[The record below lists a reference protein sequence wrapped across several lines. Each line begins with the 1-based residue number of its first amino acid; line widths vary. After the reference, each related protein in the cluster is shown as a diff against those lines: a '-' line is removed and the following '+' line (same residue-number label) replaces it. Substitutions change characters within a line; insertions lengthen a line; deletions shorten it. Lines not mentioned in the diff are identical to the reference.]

1 MGKEVIVGASGFS
14 GGLGGGGMALALRY
28 GMGLGAGAQL
38 GLSGGMGMGNAG
50 LGLEG
55 GGGYGDGMGMGSEA
69 GLGVGEGGGYGA
81 GMGMGMG
88 GGGGYRAGMG
98 LSMGGGSAYPA
109 AGPVLAPVL
118 LWAAEKHTLSGLN
131 ERFSGYMA
139 KVRQLQQENV
149 STGATTTTA
158 ENEIQ
163 LIENRG
169 KLERLTLD
177 TVKLEMELDCI
188 RGTAH
193 EMKAEYDFEQGVRY
207 QLESDIAT
215 MRRDI
220 DMARNLRIELDAKH
234 SSLRDELDFIT
245 KTQDEE
251 LFTIQSK
258 LGTSSTDTSVSMIE
272 GDPVKSFDI
281 ASALNKIRV
290 ENEKSVEQ
298 HKEKED
304 AYYKIKLD
312 EVQAAN
318 ATSSEA
324 LTTSKAEISASRKEL
339 QALSL
344 ELQSLVNMNMSLELS
359 FAQSSGGVAEYQNQ
373 FRGMDEAIDVAKVDL
388 HKQILSY
395 QELLDVQL
403 VLDAEITTYRT
414 LLNWDDLSM
423 SFTKTS
429 YTYTGEKTV

>member
-1 MGKEVIVGASGFS
+1 PGKEVIIGASGFS
-14 GGLGGGGMALALRY
+14 GGLGGGGGRGGGLALVLRSGAGY
-28 GMGLGAGAQL
+28 GMGLGAGARL
-38 GLSGGMGMGNAG
+38 GLSGGMGDAG

-55 GGGYGDGMGMGSEA
+55 GGGYGAGMGMGGEA
-69 GLGVGEGGGYGA
+69 GLGVGEVGGYGA
-81 GMGMGMG
+81 GMGMGG
-88 GGGGYRAGMG
+88 GVGYGARMGMG
-98 LSMGGGSAYPA
+98 PCWPRSSRGLQRN
-109 AGPVLAPVL
+109 
-118 LWAAEKHTLSGLN
+118 TLSGLN

-149 STGATTTTA
+149 VLEAQAGRYDQRYET
-158 ENEIQ
+158 Q
-163 LIENRG
+163 LI
-169 KLERLTLD
+169 LESLTLD
-177 TVKLEMELDCI
+177 TVKLGMELDCI

-193 EMKAEYDFEQGVRY
+193 EMKAKYDFEQGMRY
-207 QLESDIAT
+207 QLESDIAD

-220 DMARNLRIELDAKH
+220 DMAHVLRIELDAKH
-234 SSLRDELDFIT
+234 SSLKDELDFIT

-251 LFTIQSK
+251 LFSIQSE

-272 GDPVKSFDI
+272 VDLVKSFDI

-290 ENEKSVEQ
+290 EYEKSVQQ
-298 HKEKED
+298 HREKAD

-312 EVQAAN
+312 EVQAVN

-359 FAQSSGGVAEYQNQ
+359 FAKAHAQSSGGMAEYQTQ
-373 FRGMDEAIDVAKVDL
+373 IRGLEGTIEVAKVDP
-388 HKQILSY
+388 HKQIPSY
-395 QELLDVQL
+395 QELLDVKL
-403 VLDAEITTYRT
+403 ALDAEITTYRT
-414 LLNWDDLSM
+414 LLDWDDLSM

-429 YTYTGEKTV
+429 YTDTGEKTV